1 MRGKLRIEPKYSAA
15 DEAWAE
21 KTIAECMDKLE
32 DHKIFYDYDSW
43 EDPQF
48 ITQLLK
54 KVAKTTF
61 SMSLKTRINNAKSTI
76 SLEFEHEQET
86 LEREPD
92 GPVAVQTSFD
102 LDEDYA
108 ALAGISEPAPQTPVE
123 KTEKSGEPER
133 AWLDFLTSNPAR
145 PKQAAVQQGA
155 VTVLPPDPKLK
166 RASDDRNHKE
176 SQNHVLIRDVLRR
189 EQRPLSQDEIMELT
203 GLTHMKGVP
212 KGVRKIV
219 VRKQDGS
226 RMVRYA
232 LEAG

>member
-21 KTIAECMDKLE
+21 KTISECMDKLD

-76 SLEFEHEQET
+76 SLEFEHEQEVV
-86 LEREPD
+86 EHDAAE
-92 GPVAVQTSFD
+92 PVAVQTSFD
-102 LDEDYA
+102 LDDDYA
-108 ALAGISEPAPQTPVE
+108 ALAGTQETAPEPVA
-123 KTEKSGEPER
+123 EKSEKSAEPER
-133 AWLDFLTSNPAR
+133 AWLDFLTSKPAR
-145 PKQAAVQQGA
+145 SKQAAVQQGA

-166 RASDDRNHKE
+166 RANEDRNQQE
-176 SQNHVLIRDVLRR
+176 SQTHILIRDVLRR
-189 EQRPLSQDEIMELT
+189 EQRPLSQDELMELT

-212 KGVRKIV
+212 KGVREIV
-219 VRKQDGS
+219 VRKKDGS